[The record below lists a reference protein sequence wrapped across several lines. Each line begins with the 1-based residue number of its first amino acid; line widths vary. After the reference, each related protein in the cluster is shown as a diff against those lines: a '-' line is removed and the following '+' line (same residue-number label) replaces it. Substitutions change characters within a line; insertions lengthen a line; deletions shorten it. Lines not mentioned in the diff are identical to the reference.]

1 MQTYQY
7 VAFYKVQRTSV
18 CMLIVSN
25 STYLMRHMICN
36 FQYFEWY
43 KSESDYLGKFHS
55 EHALSCN
62 NRLRYPQD
70 GASDARELQSSQS

>member
-7 VAFYKVQRTSV
+7 EAFYKVQRTSV
-18 CMLIVSN
+18 SMLIVSN
-25 STYLMRHMICN
+25 STYRMRHMICY
-36 FQYFEWY
+36 FQYFEWH
-43 KSESDYLGKFHS
+43 KSECDYLGKFYP
-55 EHALSCN
+55 EHALSCD